1 MAFSAQT
8 DHGQNEH
15 KDAVLC
21 EIGKETSKDNTKF
34 VPNPAAKPFVPSNLN
49 STLGRSNR
57 TWATIE
63 GQHSRVFNLGGNIT
77 SLKAARHNVI
87 VPQPYMN
94 GPHSIDHANSC
105 GIPPEEPRTPTTPQS
120 NNHIAFHLV
129 SKVLEDESIFNFSSI
144 EEANPGVEP
153 FSPLSLIHPDSFDG
167 TSHSW
172 PFSAVPNGTI
182 PVPASTSNH
191 SNAAARN
198 FGSFPGQ
205 TIWSSEVIAHST
217 PPLSPVDLS
226 PPSSLTNSSLGTT
239 PPFPSTPLIP
249 ASSLTNSSGSTSPTV
264 NGYNDELSPFPSPT
278 GQQFGSQDTL
288 PTMFMPIKDA
298 STGGKGWNSSES
310 GYYSSNGSSRRS
322 QPSPSSAPGLAQF
335 VSSPKTRPQ
344 SLNLT
349 NGHHYCSSPSMS
361 PSSPPGPVHSH
372 SAPKHFSSSYDVN
385 GGSWLKH
392 TSGREHI
399 PPSSLPRDA
408 NGHSGGHVILHR
420 TKSPLT
426 SELHYRLEECY
437 EQLRCLEKER
447 KKAEAEISHLWS
459 GRRLSSGNATNV
471 RPPPNPSRVDK
482 LIVDHLRE
490 HAKVE
495 ALVGRIERIRHS
507 PLHVSI
513 SEGVDLW
520 HNGIRELQNR
530 RREELSSSNC
540 SRSRLNGSLRNQDI
554 TELSALISAVKTLTQ
569 NTRATRTI
577 IWCANQLVI
586 DDTAVND
593 NTSNDVDNTVA
604 ISKEVIVDVS

>member
-1 MAFSAQT
+1 MGMAMGLSIPAQ
-8 DHGQNEH
+8 
-15 KDAVLC
+15 VL
-21 EIGKETSKDNTKF
+21 F
-34 VPNPAAKPFVPSNLN
+34 VICF
-49 STLGRSNR
+49 
-57 TWATIE
+57 
-63 GQHSRVFNLGGNIT
+63 
-77 SLKAARHNVI
+77 
-87 VPQPYMN
+87 
-94 GPHSIDHANSC
+94 
-105 GIPPEEPRTPTTPQS
+105 
-120 NNHIAFHLV
+120 
-129 SKVLEDESIFNFSSI
+129 
-144 EEANPGVEP
+144 
-153 FSPLSLIHPDSFDG
+153 SFDG

-172 PFSAVPNGTI
+172 PLSAVPNGTI

-349 NGHHYCSSPSMS
+349 NGHHYSSSPSMS

-447 KKAEAEISHLWS
+447 KKVLVCVSFHLMV
-459 GRRLSSGNATNV
+459 L
-471 RPPPNPSRVDK
+471 
-482 LIVDHLRE
+482 LL
-490 HAKVE
+490 
-495 ALVGRIERIRHS
+495 
-507 PLHVSI
+507 
-513 SEGVDLW
+513 
-520 HNGIRELQNR
+520 GIL
-530 RREELSSSNC
+530 
-540 SRSRLNGSLRNQDI
+540 
-554 TELSALISAVKTLTQ
+554 
-569 NTRATRTI
+569 
-577 IWCANQLVI
+577 
-586 DDTAVND
+586 
-593 NTSNDVDNTVA
+593 
-604 ISKEVIVDVS
+604 